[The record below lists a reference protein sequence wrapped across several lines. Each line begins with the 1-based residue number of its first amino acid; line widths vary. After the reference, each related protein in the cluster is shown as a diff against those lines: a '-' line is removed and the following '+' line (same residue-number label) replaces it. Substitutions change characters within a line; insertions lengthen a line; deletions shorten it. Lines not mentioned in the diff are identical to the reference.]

1 MCEVCEAQK
10 KAGVRE
16 VGEGIVEREKVIAF
30 VEEYRAHFADTGT
43 DLMMAGFLQLLYER
57 IKESMKVTPENEHL
71 FMGANLQLIL
81 GDMTGC
87 RLSFE
92 PLERVEGDHLISRS
106 DALRM
111 AQQQKEKGVKL
122 Q

>member
-1 MCEVCEAQK
+1 LLF
-10 KAGVRE
+10 
-16 VGEGIVEREKVIAF
+16 ERV
-30 VEEYRAHFADTGT
+30 
-43 DLMMAGFLQLLYER
+43 
-57 IKESMKVTPENEHL
+57 KESMNVTPENEHL
-71 FMGANLQLIL
+71 FTGSKTQIIL

-92 PLERVEGDHLISRS
+92 PLERVEGDRLISRA